1 MMVTPAP
8 DELLVNDIFRTI
20 KLDEG
25 LLSVQ
30 AARQIRELIQAGEL
44 RRGER
49 LPSEREL
56 CDRLGVSRTVVRE
69 AIKMLR
75 ASGLVKVRLGVG
87 TFIAEE
93 PANVLEGTLNY
104 AGDQEARKISDLQQ
118 VREVLEPAAAALA
131 AQNANPEDIQKIEQ
145 AILDMERSVLNG
157 YRYVEADT
165 AFHLALAEAT
175 HNSIF
180 VIFVNSIVD
189 LLQEVMRLAI
199 DSPGAGE
206 RSGVYHRRI
215 LEAILARDAG
225 EACNAMDEH
234 MQQAKLD
241 VQATLRYKFKR

>member
-1 MMVTPAP
+1 MPNSAP
-8 DELLVNDIFRTI
+8 DELLANDVFRTI
-20 KLDEG
+20 RLDEG

-30 AARQIRELIQAGEL
+30 ASRQIRELVQSGEL

-56 CDRLGVSRTVVRE
+56 CERLGVSRTVVRE

-104 AGDQEARKISDLQQ
+104 ADDQEARKISDLQQ

-131 AQNANPEDIQKIEQ
+131 AQNATSEDIEQIEQ
-145 AILDMERSVLNG
+145 AILTMERSMLNG
-157 YRYVEADT
+157 YRYVEADK

-206 RSGVYHRRI
+206 RSSVYHRRI
-215 LEAILARDAG
+215 LEAIIARDAD
-225 EACNAMDEH
+225 EACNAMNEH
-234 MQQAKLD
+234 MQQAQLD
-241 VQATLRYKFKR
+241 VQATLRYKFTR